1 MIWPG
6 RKDSAAPTRLGG
18 LTPPKPEAPAAQ
30 AAPNAPA
37 PKAEAKPAA
46 KAAPKAAE
54 PARGDTTTDLKVE
67 MHQNLLDRI
76 NLAALESMTR
86 EQVGRDIGD
95 IVADMLKEMNHALNL
110 TERKQLVEDI
120 LDELLG
126 LGPLEPLLKDPTITE
141 IMVNTAFIVFIERA
155 GRIEETKARFA
166 DNRHLLRIIQKI
178 VSGMG
183 RRIDESSPMVDARL
197 PDGSRVNA
205 IIPPLAVDGP
215 ILTIR
220 KFSKT
225 PIDMDK
231 LVALGAMPE
240 ACAET
245 LRAVVKGRRNVLISG
260 GTGSGKTTMLNA
272 MSASIG
278 EHERIVTIEDSAE
291 LQLQQRHVIRL
302 ETRPANIEGKG
313 EINQRDLVKNSLRM
327 RPDRVVLGECRGGEA
342 FDMLQA
348 MNTGH
353 DGSMTTI
360 HANTPRDALSRL
372 EQMIGMSGL
381 EISPKAAR
389 SQIASAIHVV
399 LQLERLSD
407 GKRRLTS
414 LAEVTGMEG
423 ETVLL
428 QEIFRFDRQG
438 IDAQGNVIAELKP
451 TGIRP
456 KFMEYLSARGINLPS
471 HLFDPYRRL
480 DSAA

>member
-1 MIWPG
+1 MKWTG
-6 RKDSAAPTRLGG
+6 GKFGKAA
-18 LTPPKPEAPAAQ
+18 TPAPLPRPAPAAT
-30 AAPNAPA
+30 PAPA
-37 PKAEAKPAA
+37 PAPAPAKRPAAAEAPRMDVNT
-46 KAAPKAAE
+46 E
-54 PARGDTTTDLKVE
+54 LKVE
-67 MHQNLLDRI
+67 MHQKLLDRI
-76 NLAALESMTR
+76 NLGALETMSR
-86 EQVGRDIGD
+86 EQVGREIGD
-95 IVADMLKEMNHALNL
+95 IVAEMLAELNKALNL
-110 TERKQLVEDI
+110 SERKQLVEDI

-126 LGPLEPLLKDPTITE
+126 LGPLEPLLKDATITE
-141 IMVNTAFIVFIERA
+141 IMVNTAYIVFVERA

-166 DNRHLLRIIQKI
+166 DNKHLLRIIQKI

-220 KFSKT
+220 KFAKQ

-231 LVALGAMPE
+231 LVSFGAMPP
-240 ACAET
+240 ACAEV
-245 LRAVVKGRRNVLISG
+245 LRAVVRGRRNVLISG

-278 EHERIVTIEDSAE
+278 AHERVVTIEDSAE

-302 ETRPANIEGKG
+302 ETRPANLEGRG
-313 EINQRDLVKNSLRM
+313 EITQRDLVKNALRM
-327 RPDRVVLGECRGGEA
+327 RPDRIVLGECRGGEA

-389 SQIASAIHVV
+389 SQIASAIQVV

-414 LAEVTGMEG
+414 VAEVTGQEG
-423 ETVLL
+423 ETVLM

-456 KFMEYLSARGINLPS
+456 KFMEYLSARGIELPG

-480 DSAA
+480 ESAA